1 MNNFEL
7 PSIVVDGGV
16 LKPKRLDKNEFRSSI
31 PVTYSNT
38 SVDLFGV
45 KENGT
50 ELDEDLDDLFSRAS
64 LRTPRE
70 IKERNNMVDELTKEF
85 LFDSTI
91 VIACFLIK
99 HFENENPIEKI
110 ERKIEFE
117 DNEEF
122 NNYLDEIFGE
132 FTIGDYSY
140 TASEILFNV
149 DYQAYKTE
157 NKAYQNIGEE
167 E

>member
-70 IKERNNMVDELTKEF
+70 IKERNKRGKHVNSRY
-85 LFDSTI
+85 DSKYQRMWIHVYYDHHIYNNTVPLGI
-91 VIACFLIK
+91 MLLDYSLPYAESIYFLIFK
-99 HFENENPIEKI
+99 HFCFK
-110 ERKIEFE
+110 
-117 DNEEF
+117 
-122 NNYLDEIFGE
+122 
-132 FTIGDYSY
+132 
-140 TASEILFNV
+140 V
-149 DYQAYKTE
+149 
-157 NKAYQNIGEE
+157 
-167 E
+167 